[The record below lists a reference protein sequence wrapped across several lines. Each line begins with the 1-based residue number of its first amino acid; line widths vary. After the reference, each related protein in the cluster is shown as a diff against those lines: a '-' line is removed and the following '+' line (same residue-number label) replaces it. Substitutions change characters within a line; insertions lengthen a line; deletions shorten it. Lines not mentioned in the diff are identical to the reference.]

1 MYWVKLLRSSG
12 IILTLKLSL
21 ILQLTVKTALISHSK
36 PIFVCGAAHLSSFA
50 AVSRAVTEAV
60 GDGLAFEM
68 KVEVVTGAR
77 RSFTDHRPD
86 GETERVILF
95 SPPHVR
101 SLSLSQI
108 SNDGRIPWTI
118 PERYHGVHFKCI
130 STVPAA
136 GISSHSA
143 QVSVWWNTVGA
154 SNAPVRHA
162 TSPVHKIH
170 KTYQHCLTSRCD
182 VRLDGVWQLSGFT
195 RSRWIKEQCVL
206 HPERAWV
213 QRAKHRLTK

>member
-1 MYWVKLLRSSG
+1 MQSSG

-101 SLSLSQI
+101 SRSLSQI

-143 QVSVWWNTVGA
+143 QVSVW
-154 SNAPVRHA
+154 
-162 TSPVHKIH
+162 
-170 KTYQHCLTSRCD
+170 
-182 VRLDGVWQLSGFT
+182 
-195 RSRWIKEQCVL
+195 
-206 HPERAWV
+206 
-213 QRAKHRLTK
+213 